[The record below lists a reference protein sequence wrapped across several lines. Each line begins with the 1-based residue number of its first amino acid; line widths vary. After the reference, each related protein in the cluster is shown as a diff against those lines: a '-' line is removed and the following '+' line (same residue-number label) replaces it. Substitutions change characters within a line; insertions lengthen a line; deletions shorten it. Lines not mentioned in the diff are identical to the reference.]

1 MYVHV
6 CDVNHPSLM
15 KFCKYW
21 VWYKITNCNYESSE
35 PFQKTGNLGTLVKG
49 HYDKF
54 SNLQNFSAFVSASQ
68 GRAICIEFNQNHAV
82 DSG

>member
-49 HYDKF
+49 HYDT
-54 SNLQNFSAFVSASQ
+54 SSQ
-68 GRAICIEFNQNHAV
+68 TYRISVLLSVLPKEGQSV
-82 DSG
+82 